1 MEGERVVAGLS
12 CREVLADLSEYLD
25 NQLAPEQRAQI
36 DAHLR
41 GCANCERFG
50 GQFSAVVT
58 ALRRSLANPEPLDE
72 TGLRQLRERL
82 RQELS

>member
-12 CREVLADLSEYLD
+12 CRDVLADLSDYLD
-25 NQLAPEQRAQI
+25 QQLAPERRAQLE
-36 DAHLR
+36 AHLR

-50 GQFSAVVT
+50 GEFSAVVA
-58 ALRRSLANPEPLDE
+58 ALRRGLANPEPLDE
-72 TGLRQLRERL
+72 MSARRLRERL